1 MTSCRML
8 ARIDA
13 KLLDEL
19 LAASFIH
26 WEAKPRWGSEPSRLQ
41 ANQGSLDHAQLAMDG
56 KTLRATSTQAHPVHQ
71 LSCSDVTTGTVLWQ
85 CHVGEKQNEI
95 SALKPLMTPSLVK
108 GRMVTLDAMPT
119 QRELCAPVHRGGA
132 A

>member
-1 MTSCRML
+1 
-8 ARIDA
+8 
-13 KLLDEL
+13 
-19 LAASFIH
+19 
-26 WEAKPRWGSEPSRLQ
+26 
-41 ANQGSLDHAQLAMDG
+41 MDG

-119 QRELCAPVHRGGA
+119 QRELCAPVHRGGVA
-132 A
+132 